1 MSNLFCYFLL
11 ALRLSTRKSEINRQS
26 PNMRF
31 LIVYFLVEISFLD
44 TVFGK
49 FSQCNLN
56 IFLLSSPLWKS
67 FLRPLFSISIW
78 TKLFLADWFIFI
90 IDNAIFR
97 GEFGINFL
105 WTCLFSL
112 ATRFS
117 YYIPNPYLTKQ
128 LLTFNILRLLLK
140 NGKIQT
146 PDWSI
151 RLLTFLYAYDNDD
164 KKNHKNNNANNN
176 GKTVDEDDDN
186 NDTELTTIKIIV
198 MIKFLTR

>member
-1 MSNLFCYFLL
+1 M
-11 ALRLSTRKSEINRQS
+11 
-26 PNMRF
+26 
-31 LIVYFLVEISFLD
+31 
-44 TVFGK
+44 
-49 FSQCNLN
+49 
-56 IFLLSSPLWKS
+56 
-67 FLRPLFSISIW
+67 
-78 TKLFLADWFIFI
+78 
-90 IDNAIFR
+90 
-97 GEFGINFL
+97 
-105 WTCLFSL
+105 
-112 ATRFS
+112 
-117 YYIPNPYLTKQ
+117 TKQ